1 MSHIVSKYGK
11 ENYISNRMAI
21 PSYDIVDFS
30 YDSAD
35 NITTVIYSRDGAG
48 VAQLNY
54 NYDSADNVIK
64 IQRIS

>member
-1 MSHIVSKYGK
+1 MSHIVAKYGK

-21 PSYDIVDFS
+21 PAFDIVDIS

-35 NITTVIYSRDGAG
+35 NITGVFFTRDGAG